1 MIMGKDKERVRRMN
15 IDLQL
20 AEELIEKIQYD
31 LACIADDLY
40 AKKHVDTTDF
50 PYTLLYH
57 DIGRCTGWLESK
69 G

>member
-1 MIMGKDKERVRRMN
+1 MIIGKDKERVRRMN

-31 LACIADDLY
+31 MACIADNLH
-40 AKKHVDTTDF
+40 AEKLVDTTDF

-57 DIGRCTGWLESK
+57 DIGRCIGWLEHK